1 MEGEEEDDITYVLRK
16 RRFYLAS
23 DAAEEEEEEE
33 EEDGK
38 STAELATVVEVE
50 DRDAEGSTAKPVGVD
65 NKVDVT
71 RGAGG
76 MQLSDVVTQL

>member
-1 MEGEEEDDITYVLRK
+1 MEGDEEDDITYVLRK

-23 DAAEEEEEEE
+23 DATLDEEE

-38 STAELATVVEVE
+38 STEEFGTALEVE
-50 DRDAEGSTAKPVGVD
+50 DRDAEDSTAKSVGVD
-65 NKVDVT
+65 NEVAGT
-71 RGAGG
+71 RGAVG